1 MSTATLP
8 PPAAPPASG
17 SRLWRLLR
25 WWMPVFIGALLL
37 GATSFLV
44 NLSSVQERGE
54 ANDQLVTDTQWVRQ
68 SLQFQLGHDAEA
80 LELIGS
86 DLRTGA
92 MALAALEAR
101 LRVFLRRGRQS
112 LSASLIEA
120 GQAAPLVDVRDA
132 SVEGQDIFATVPPV
146 FIEAAMERA
155 ARQSEGTFGQP
166 FTATWGAGLVLVV
179 PAGLSPSGARRT
191 LVAVFSLE
199 RLLEEMVPWTFAQSH
214 EVIVSD
220 VTNTVKARRA
230 SAGPG
235 RGIYTHQVAVDVPG
249 TTLILRT
256 NSVKGPP
263 DWIANV
269 LRGGVIALAFFLF
282 WSLYALW
289 ADVRRRVKAESRL
302 RDEVAFRRAMGD
314 SAVIGLRA
322 RDMEGRVTF
331 VNPAFARMVGLP
343 EESIV
348 GRAPPMPYWTPER
361 LDEYQERV
369 ARVLSGQASS
379 APRDGLPASRRHA
392 IPGGDLRRAAHGRG
406 RQAGGLDELD
416 PRRDRGEEGRGARA
430 PAAGAA
436 ADGGPPHDDGRDGLL
451 ARPRAEPAAR
461 RHHQLPH
468 GLDQPD
474 REGRRV
480 EGGTGRG
487 PRQGERAGPA
497 RRAGD
502 PPRARVRA
510 EAGAKRVPVE
520 VTALLDDCRALIDL
534 QARRDGVRVAV
545 TVEAGL
551 PPVYGDPVLL
561 EQVILNLTRNGIDA
575 MAGCPPERRR
585 LEIAASRFGAW
596 VRIAVRD
603 YGSGIDEALAEQVF
617 SPFFTTKSEGMGM
630 GLSICRS
637 IIELHDGRLGFRRL
651 DDGTEFHLQL
661 PRPMIHIVDD
671 EEALR
676 DSLGWLLRSRDL
688 PSRAFA
694 SAEAFLAHARSP
706 LAAPNSPG
714 VILLD
719 VRMDGM
725 SGTELFEKLAAEG
738 LCPAWPVLFLT
749 GHGDVPMAVETLKQ
763 GAYDFVE
770 KPFNDNSLVDR
781 LTEALAESRR
791 RLAAR
796 EETGTREARLASL
809 TDRERAVLE
818 LVIEGHYNKVIA
830 DRLGIAMRTVEVYR
844 ARIFEKMGVK
854 SAVELAALLG
864 SKRGE

>member
-1 MSTATLP
+1 MSTAALP
-8 PPAAPPASG
+8 PPAASPPSG
-17 SRLWRLLR
+17 SRLWRLMR
-25 WWMPVFIGALLL
+25 WWMPVVIGGLLL

-68 SLQFQLGHDAEA
+68 SLQFQLEHDAEA

-92 MALAALEAR
+92 MAPAALEAR
-101 LRVFLRRGRQS
+101 LRVFLRRGRES
-112 LSASLIEA
+112 LSASLVEA
-120 GQAAPLVDVRDA
+120 GQAAPLLDVRDA
-132 SVEGQDIFATVPPV
+132 SVGGQDILATVPAV

-179 PAGLSPSGARRT
+179 PAGLGPTGARRT

-230 SAGPG
+230 SAGAG
-235 RGIYTHQVAVDVPG
+235 RGIYTHQVALDVPG

-289 ADVRRRVKAESRL
+289 ADVRRRVKAENRL

-331 VNPAFARMVGLP
+331 VNPAFARMVGLS
-343 EESIV
+343 EEALV
-348 GRAPPMPYWTPER
+348 GRTPPMPYWTPER

-369 ARVLSGQASS
+369 ERVLSGQASA
-379 APRDGLPASRRHA
+379 APFETVFQRADGTRFPVVIYDAPLMDADGKQVGWMSSIIDVTEEKKAEERERQQQERLQTAARLTTMGEMASSLAHELNQPLGA
-392 IPGGDLRRAAHGRG
+392 ITSYLTGSINLLEKGDVSKE
-406 RQAGGLDELD
+406 EL
-416 PRRDRGEEGRGARA
+416 
-430 PAAGAA
+430 AA
-436 ADGGPPHDDGRDGLL
+436 AL
-451 ARPRAEPAAR
+451 AKASAQAQRAG
-461 RHHQLPH
+461 QVI
-468 GLDQPD
+468 
-474 REGRRV
+474 RRV
-480 EGGTGRG
+480 HEF
-487 PRQGERAGPA
+487 
-497 RRAGD
+497 
-502 PPRARVRA
+502 VRKQ
-510 EAGAKRVPVE
+510 EPKRVPVE

-545 TVEAGL
+545 TVEPDL

-585 LEIAASRFGAW
+585 LEISAARLGAW

-603 YGSGIDEALAEQVF
+603 YGSGIDESLAEQVF

-651 DDGTEFHLQL
+651 ADGTEFHLQL
-661 PRPMIHIVDD
+661 P
-671 EEALR
+671 
-676 DSLGWLLRSRDL
+676 
-688 PSRAFA
+688 
-694 SAEAFLAHARSP
+694 
-706 LAAPNSPG
+706 PG
-714 VILLD
+714 
-719 VRMDGM
+719 
-725 SGTELFEKLAAEG
+725 
-738 LCPAWPVLFLT
+738 
-749 GHGDVPMAVETLKQ
+749 Q
-763 GAYDFVE
+763 
-770 KPFNDNSLVDR
+770 
-781 LTEALAESRR
+781 
-791 RLAAR
+791 
-796 EETGTREARLASL
+796 
-809 TDRERAVLE
+809 
-818 LVIEGHYNKVIA
+818 
-830 DRLGIAMRTVEVYR
+830 
-844 ARIFEKMGVK
+844 
-854 SAVELAALLG
+854 
-864 SKRGE
+864 

>member
-17 SRLWRLLR
+17 SRLWRLMR

-68 SLQFQLGHDAEA
+68 SLQFQLEHDAEA

-112 LSASLIEA
+112 LSASLVEA
-120 GQAAPLVDVRDA
+120 GQAAPLLDVRDA
-132 SVEGQDIFATVPPV
+132 SVGGQDILATVPPV

-179 PAGLSPSGARRT
+179 PAGLGPSGARRT

-230 SAGPG
+230 SAGAG

-256 NSVKGPP
+256 NSVRGPP

-369 ARVLSGQASS
+369 ARVLSGQAST
-379 APRDGLPASRRHA
+379 APFETVFQRADGTRFPVVIYDAPLMDA
-392 IPGGDLRRAAHGRG
+392 DG
-406 RQAGGLDELD
+406 RQVGWMSSIIDVTEEKKAEERERQQQERLQTAARLTTMGEMASSLAHELNQPLGAITSYLTGSINLLEKGD
-416 PRRDRGEEGRGARA
+416 VSKEEL
-430 PAAGAA
+430 AA
-436 ADGGPPHDDGRDGLL
+436 AL
-451 ARPRAEPAAR
+451 AKASAQAQRAG
-461 RHHQLPH
+461 QVI
-468 GLDQPD
+468 
-474 REGRRV
+474 RRV
-480 EGGTGRG
+480 HEF
-487 PRQGERAGPA
+487 
-497 RRAGD
+497 
-502 PPRARVRA
+502 VRKQ
-510 EAGAKRVPVE
+510 EPKRVPVE

-545 TVEAGL
+545 TVEPGL

-575 MAGCPPERRR
+575 MAGCPPGGRR
-585 LEIAASRFGAW
+585 LEISAARFGAW

-603 YGSGIDEALAEQVF
+603 YGNGIDEALGEQVF

-651 DDGTEFHLQL
+651 EDGTEFHLQL
-661 PRPMIHIVDD
+661 P
-671 EEALR
+671 
-676 DSLGWLLRSRDL
+676 
-688 PSRAFA
+688 
-694 SAEAFLAHARSP
+694 
-706 LAAPNSPG
+706 PG
-714 VILLD
+714 
-719 VRMDGM
+719 
-725 SGTELFEKLAAEG
+725 
-738 LCPAWPVLFLT
+738 
-749 GHGDVPMAVETLKQ
+749 Q
-763 GAYDFVE
+763 
-770 KPFNDNSLVDR
+770 
-781 LTEALAESRR
+781 
-791 RLAAR
+791 
-796 EETGTREARLASL
+796 
-809 TDRERAVLE
+809 
-818 LVIEGHYNKVIA
+818 
-830 DRLGIAMRTVEVYR
+830 
-844 ARIFEKMGVK
+844 
-854 SAVELAALLG
+854 
-864 SKRGE
+864 

>member
-1 MSTATLP
+1 MAVADRGPGREDRRVSTAALP

-44 NLSSVQERGE
+44 NLSSVKERGE

-68 SLQFQLGHDAEA
+68 SLQFQLEHDAEA

-92 MALAALEAR
+92 LAPEALEAR
-101 LRVFLRRGRQS
+101 LRVFLRRGRES
-112 LSASLIEA
+112 LSASLVEA
-120 GQAAPLVDVRDA
+120 GQAAPLVDERDA
-132 SVEGQDIFATVPPV
+132 VVGNQDILATVPPV
-146 FIEAAMERA
+146 FIEAAAERA
-155 ARQSEGTFGQP
+155 QRQGEGAFGPP

-179 PAGLSPSGARRT
+179 PAGLGPQGARRM

-220 VTNTVKARRA
+220 VTNTVKATRA

-235 RGIYTHQVAVDVPG
+235 RGIYTHQVALDVPG
-249 TTLILRT
+249 TTLLLRT

-263 DWIANV
+263 DWIADV

-322 RDMEGRVTF
+322 RDMDGRVTF

-343 EESIV
+343 EEALV
-348 GRAPPMPYWTPER
+348 GHAPPMPYWTPER
-361 LDEYQERV
+361 HDEYRERV
-369 ARVLSGQASS
+369 ERVLSGQAST
-379 APRDGLPASRRHA
+379 APFETVFQRADGTRFPVVIYDAPLMDA
-392 IPGGDLRRAAHGRG
+392 DG
-406 RQAGGLDELD
+406 RQVGWMSSILDVTEEKKAEERERQQQERLQTAARLTTMGEMASSLAHELNQPLGAITSYLTGSINLLQKGD
-416 PRRDRGEEGRGARA
+416 VSKEEL
-430 PAAGAA
+430 AA
-436 ADGGPPHDDGRDGLL
+436 AL
-451 ARPRAEPAAR
+451 AKASAQAQRAG
-461 RHHQLPH
+461 QVI
-468 GLDQPD
+468 
-474 REGRRV
+474 RRV
-480 EGGTGRG
+480 HEF
-487 PRQGERAGPA
+487 
-497 RRAGD
+497 
-502 PPRARVRA
+502 VRKQ
-510 EAGAKRVPVE
+510 EPKRVPVE

-534 QARRDGVRVAV
+534 QARRDGTRVSV
-545 TVEAGL
+545 SVEDGL

-637 IIELHDGRLGFRRL
+637 IVELHDGRLGFRRL
-651 DDGTEFHLQL
+651 PDGTEFHLQL
-661 PRPMIHIVDD
+661 P
-671 EEALR
+671 
-676 DSLGWLLRSRDL
+676 
-688 PSRAFA
+688 
-694 SAEAFLAHARSP
+694 
-706 LAAPNSPG
+706 PG
-714 VILLD
+714 
-719 VRMDGM
+719 
-725 SGTELFEKLAAEG
+725 
-738 LCPAWPVLFLT
+738 
-749 GHGDVPMAVETLKQ
+749 Q
-763 GAYDFVE
+763 
-770 KPFNDNSLVDR
+770 
-781 LTEALAESRR
+781 
-791 RLAAR
+791 
-796 EETGTREARLASL
+796 
-809 TDRERAVLE
+809 
-818 LVIEGHYNKVIA
+818 
-830 DRLGIAMRTVEVYR
+830 
-844 ARIFEKMGVK
+844 
-854 SAVELAALLG
+854 
-864 SKRGE
+864 

>member
-1 MSTATLP
+1 MPVADGAPGRDDRRVSTAALP
-8 PPAAPPASG
+8 PPAASPPSG
-17 SRLWRLLR
+17 SRLWRLMR
-25 WWMPVFIGALLL
+25 WWMPVVIGALLL

-68 SLQFQLGHDAEA
+68 SLQFQLEHDAEA

-92 MALAALEAR
+92 MAPAALEAR
-101 LRVFLRRGRQS
+101 LRVFLRRGRES
-112 LSASLIEA
+112 LSASLVEA
-120 GQAAPLVDVRDA
+120 GQAAPLLDVRDA
-132 SVEGQDIFATVPPV
+132 SVGGQDILATVPPV
-146 FIEAAMERA
+146 FIETAMERA

-179 PAGLSPSGARRT
+179 PAGLGPTGARRT

-230 SAGPG
+230 SAGAG
-235 RGIYTHQVAVDVPG
+235 RGIYTHQVALDVPG

-331 VNPAFARMVGLP
+331 VNPAFARMVGLA
-343 EESIV
+343 EEALV
-348 GRAPPMPYWTPER
+348 GRTPPMPYWTPER

-369 ARVLSGQASS
+369 DRVLSGQASA
-379 APRDGLPASRRHA
+379 APFETVFQRADGMRFPVVIYDAPLMDA
-392 IPGGDLRRAAHGRG
+392 DG
-406 RQAGGLDELD
+406 RQVGWMSSIIDVTEEKRAEERERQQQERLQTAARLTTMGEMASSLAHELNQPLGAITSYLTGSINLLEKGD
-416 PRRDRGEEGRGARA
+416 VSKEEL
-430 PAAGAA
+430 AA
-436 ADGGPPHDDGRDGLL
+436 AL
-451 ARPRAEPAAR
+451 AKASAQAQRAG
-461 RHHQLPH
+461 QVI
-468 GLDQPD
+468 
-474 REGRRV
+474 RRV
-480 EGGTGRG
+480 HEF
-487 PRQGERAGPA
+487 
-497 RRAGD
+497 
-502 PPRARVRA
+502 VRKQ
-510 EAGAKRVPVE
+510 EPKRVPVE

-534 QARRDGVRVAV
+534 QARRDAVRVAV
-545 TVEAGL
+545 TVEPGL

-585 LEIAASRFGAW
+585 LEISAARLGAW

-637 IIELHDGRLGFRRL
+637 IVELHDGRLGFRRL
-651 DDGTEFHLQL
+651 ADGTEFHLQL
-661 PRPMIHIVDD
+661 P
-671 EEALR
+671 
-676 DSLGWLLRSRDL
+676 
-688 PSRAFA
+688 
-694 SAEAFLAHARSP
+694 
-706 LAAPNSPG
+706 PG
-714 VILLD
+714 
-719 VRMDGM
+719 
-725 SGTELFEKLAAEG
+725 
-738 LCPAWPVLFLT
+738 
-749 GHGDVPMAVETLKQ
+749 Q
-763 GAYDFVE
+763 
-770 KPFNDNSLVDR
+770 
-781 LTEALAESRR
+781 
-791 RLAAR
+791 
-796 EETGTREARLASL
+796 
-809 TDRERAVLE
+809 
-818 LVIEGHYNKVIA
+818 
-830 DRLGIAMRTVEVYR
+830 
-844 ARIFEKMGVK
+844 
-854 SAVELAALLG
+854 
-864 SKRGE
+864 